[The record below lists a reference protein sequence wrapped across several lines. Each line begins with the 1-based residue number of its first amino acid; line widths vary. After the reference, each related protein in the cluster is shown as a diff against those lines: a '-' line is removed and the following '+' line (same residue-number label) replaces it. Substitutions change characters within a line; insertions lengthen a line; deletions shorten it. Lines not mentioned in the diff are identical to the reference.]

1 MEFLKMYLERYNV
14 ENEKISFSNDL
25 IESDLFR
32 LIDIVKW
39 IQSESPKTTR
49 NVSMMVFMRDDYYF
63 INEFCSND
71 ENVKFIQSTKDLQFY
86 YYDYKNAN
94 NCTDKKIF
102 NPNVNILNYDHF
114 FGEVKKLV
122 CN

>member
-1 MEFLKMYLERYNV
+1 
-14 ENEKISFSNDL
+14 
-25 IESDLFR
+25 
-32 LIDIVKW
+32 
-39 IQSESPKTTR
+39 
-49 NVSMMVFMRDDYYF
+49 MMDDNF
-63 INEFCSND
+63 VINFEINIICLND

-86 YYDYKNAN
+86 YYDYKNGN